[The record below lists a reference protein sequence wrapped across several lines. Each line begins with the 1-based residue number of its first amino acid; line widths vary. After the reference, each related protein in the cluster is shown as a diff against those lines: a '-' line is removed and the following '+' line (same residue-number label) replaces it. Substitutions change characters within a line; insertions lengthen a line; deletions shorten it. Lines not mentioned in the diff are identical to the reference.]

1 MARFD
6 VHTIDGPVSLVI
18 DVQADLLAGL
28 HSRIIVPLL
37 PVSEVAAE
45 AMPRLRPRVRV
56 LSQEYIMSTPELA
69 AVPTAELGE
78 RVANLE
84 DQRDVI
90 VDAIDFL
97 LQGF

>member
-6 VHTIDGPVSLVI
+6 VLKFGPDLLVL
-18 DVQADLLAGL
+18 DVQADLLSDL
-28 HSRIIVPLL
+28 QSRVVIPLRQISQL
-37 PVSEVAAE
+37 ASEAL
-45 AMPRLRPRVRV
+45 PRLRPSLRIRDETY
-56 LSQEYIMSTPELA
+56 LLGTPEIV
-69 AVPTAELGE
+69 AVPVSQLGE

-84 DQRDVI
+84 DQREII

>member
-6 VHTIDGPVSLVI
+6 VHKIDGPLSLVI

-28 HSRIIVPLL
+28 HTRVVVPLS
-37 PVSEVAAE
+37 PVTKASAE
-45 AMPRLRPRVRV
+45 AMPRLRPRVRI
-56 LSQEYIMSTPELA
+56 LAQEYVLSTPELA
-69 AVPTAELGE
+69 ALPTSELGE

-84 DQRDVI
+84 DQRDII
-90 VDAIDFL
+90 VDPVDFL